1 MPSSQSP
8 IPSHPR
14 SAFTLIELLVVISI
28 IALLIGILLPV
39 LGSARDTARR
49 TKCLANLKGIGV
61 GVSLYMQEESKGLL
75 PSVRPLNDGDNVN
88 DPTLLDV
95 LSKYT
100 DAPVPFEQS
109 DGDWVVSDP
118 WRCPSDIGGS
128 DAATNFRPRWSTA
141 GTSYEYTP
149 GILMV
154 VAEIATVRQPQ
165 IGISKAFEIARPP
178 LTVLIDADDW
188 HNPRFNSNTRSETP
202 QEARW
207 DRNGVF
213 YGDWRADKAP
223 FLTQERAE
231 EIFADIV
238 QYGGGLGG

>member
-1 MPSSQSP
+1 MPSPHSP
-8 IPSHPR
+8 PR
-14 SAFTLIELLVVISI
+14 RPAFTLIELLVVISI

-39 LGSARDTARR
+39 LGGARNTARR

-61 GVSLYMQEESKGLL
+61 GISLYMQDESKGLL
-75 PSVRPLNDGDNVN
+75 PQVRPLNDGDNQN
-88 DPTLLDV
+88 DPSLLDV

-100 DAPVPFEQS
+100 DAAVPFEQAE
-109 DGDWVVSDP
+109 GDWVVSDP

-154 VAEIATVRQPQ
+154 VAEVATVRKPQ
-165 IGISKAFEIARPP
+165 IGVSKAYEIARPP

-188 HNPRFNSNTRSETP
+188 HNPRFDANTRSETP
-202 QEARW
+202 QDARW